1 MHDLDFGRFVID
13 PARRQRRGRWGGGFS
28 EGGKRSSLR
37 RRRRVWVSGIKP
49 DPVGRRPLIGR
60 WRASIYSG
68 DLVLDGKS
76 QVLCTSATPL
86 LSDHRLPPECARGEH
101 FNMIVDDLWMS
112 APRWL
117 DWFMQVGLA
126 PPPWMPRSTRERQ
139 KKKRQEKKVGRP
151 SYDWSVAQRGVF
163 ELMDYHSN
171 FDPTDSEW
179 NAQARLEEEISKLP
193 EYQHAAESTIRSKV
207 GQLVAEWHAARS
219 QGR

>member
-1 MHDLDFGRFVID
+1 M
-13 PARRQRRGRWGGGFS
+13 
-28 EGGKRSSLR
+28 
-37 RRRRVWVSGIKP
+37 
-49 DPVGRRPLIGR
+49 IGR

-68 DLVLDGKS
+68 DLVLNGRS

-86 LSDHRLPPECARGEH
+86 LSDHRLRPECARGEH

-112 APRWL
+112 EPRWL

-139 KKKRQEKKVGRP
+139 MKKVGRP
-151 SYDWSVAQRGVF
+151 SHDWSVAQKCVY
-163 ELMDYHSN
+163 ELMDYHGD
-171 FDPTDSEW
+171 FDPTDSAW

-207 GQLVAEWHAARS
+207 GQLVTEWRTARS

>member
-1 MHDLDFGRFVID
+1 MHDLDFGGFVID
-13 PARRQRRGRWGGGFS
+13 PARRQRRERWCVAFT
-28 EGGKRSSLR
+28 ERAKRTSLR
-37 RRRRVWVSGIKP
+37 RRRWFRISDIEP

-68 DLVLDGKS
+68 DLVLNGKS

-126 PPPWMPRSTRERQ
+126 PPPWMPRSTRELQ

-151 SYDWSVAQRGVF
+151 SYDWSVAQRRVS
-163 ELMDYHSN
+163 ELMHHHGD
-171 FDPTDSEW
+171 FDSTDPEW
-179 NAQARLEEEISKLP
+179 NAQARLEEEISKLL

-207 GQLVAEWHAARS
+207 GQLVTRWRAARS